1 MNKEYELPDDIKDFT
16 LTDWKEHL
24 KGMEEYHS
32 RSYSSGNESYIKYL
46 KKKIRRLES
55 EENS

>member
-1 MNKEYELPDDIKDFT
+1 MNKEYELPDDVKDFT

-24 KGMEEYHS
+24 KEMEEYYFQY
-32 RSYSSGNESYIKYL
+32 YSNRNEFYINYL
-46 KKKIRRLES
+46 KKKIGRLES